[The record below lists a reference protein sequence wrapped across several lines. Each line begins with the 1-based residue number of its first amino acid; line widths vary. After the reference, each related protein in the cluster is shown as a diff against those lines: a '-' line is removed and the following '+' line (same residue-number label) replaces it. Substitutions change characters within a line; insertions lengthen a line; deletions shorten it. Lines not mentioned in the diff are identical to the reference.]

1 MEVLQCHTES
11 MEATP
16 ERDQTPEDQDETV
29 AQPTIITLI
38 PVAQEEIPTMPEM
51 SQPNETNNNT
61 IVTNAVVI
69 NTDGSAK
76 VVGKEEFG
84 QFNGNGHGGV
94 NQLGGVFVNG
104 RPLPDVVRQRIVELA
119 HQGVRPCDISR
130 QLRVSHGCVSKI
142 LGRYYETG
150 SIKPGVIGG
159 SKPKV
164 ATPKVVD
171 AITRY
176 KHENPTMFAWE
187 IRDRLLAEGV
197 CTAENVPSVSS
208 INRIVRNKAAENA
221 KQSPGHTSP
230 SVDTG
235 SPPLS
240 HQPSPNSEIQRAP
253 YTITGIL
260 GIPQSQTAQTMVD
273 PNGNKRKREDQVPNG
288 HEAEVKIEPNTGDMN
303 IWYQAQPR
311 PTKQARPE
319 NGTTDAQGMPHTLI
333 INNAPMYPAG
343 VPTNL
348 PPNYNAH
355 FVTTTTTISGDVIK
369 PQVGVEYTIAS
380 PAIGTVAN
388 SESQSTTSNFV
399 TSLGHQLG
407 TEISVNAQTQD
418 MKPIVVAVVTESQP
432 PAQQE
437 QFQEATNN
445 TPTSSST
452 PTINNNNNTPPPKAG
467 SPSSGGGANNLTELK
482 PVQPTMSQSYT
493 PLPSFSGQFS
503 SQASSYNGS
512 HATFPSQAV
521 VGTVVQPLVISSGSY
536 NPTNPPSGEYYNTAG
551 TVPYTQYQTAAYPAD
566 PAWTMR
572 YTNPTDT
579 PYYYQ
584 TPVSGRNE
592 PNTTVAASASP
603 SKS

>member
-1 MEVLQCHTES
+1 
-11 MEATP
+11 MEAAP
-16 ERDQTPEDQDETV
+16 ERDQTPEEHDEPD

-38 PVAQEEIPTMPEM
+38 PVSQEEIPTMPEM
-51 SQPNETNNNT
+51 VQPNETNNNT

-69 NTDGSAK
+69 NNDGSAK
-76 VVGKEEFG
+76 VVGKEEFI

-197 CTAENVPSVSS
+197 CSSENVPSVSS

-221 KQSPGHTSP
+221 KQSPGHISP

-273 PNGNKRKREDQVPNG
+273 PNGNKRKREDQGRYLPNG
-288 HEAEVKIEPNTGDMN
+288 HEAEVKIEPNTADMN
-303 IWYQAQPR
+303 IWYQTQPR
-311 PTKQARPE
+311 PTKQARAE
-319 NGTTDAQGMPHTLI
+319 NGTNEAQTMPHTLI
-333 INNAPMYPAG
+333 INNAQMYPSG

-369 PQVGVEYTIAS
+369 PGVGVEYTIAS
-380 PAIGTVAN
+380 PAVGTVAN
-388 SESQSTTSNFV
+388 SESQSNTTNFP
-399 TSLGHQLG
+399 TTLGHQLG
-407 TEISVNAQTQD
+407 TEISVNSQTQEL
-418 MKPIVVAVVTESQP
+418 KPIVVAVATEAQP
-432 PAQQE
+432 PVQHE

-452 PTINNNNNTPPPKAG
+452 PTINNNNNTPPPKVG
-467 SPSSGGGANNLTELK
+467 SPSSGGGSNNLTELK
-482 PVQPTMSQSYT
+482 PVQPTMSQSSYT

-503 SQASSYNGS
+503 S
-512 HATFPSQAV
+512 
-521 VGTVVQPLVISSGSY
+521 
-536 NPTNPPSGEYYNTAG
+536 GEYYNAAG
-551 TVPYTQYQTAAYPAD
+551 TAPYTQYQTAAYPAD

-572 YTNPTDT
+572 YTTPTDT

>member
-1 MEVLQCHTES
+1 MDMLYFGDSVPYSYQTGYKQGNYCDFPSACAYPGMGSIPNTACRFSSVPSSYGTYPL
-11 MEATP
+11 TP
-16 ERDQTPEDQDETV
+16 GACGGFFTRK
-29 AQPTIITLI
+29 PTRI
-38 PVAQEEIPTMPEM
+38 
-51 SQPNETNNNT
+51 
-61 IVTNAVVI
+61 
-69 NTDGSAK
+69 K
-76 VVGKEEFG
+76 
-84 QFNGNGHGGV
+84 GHGGV

-197 CTAENVPSVSS
+197 CSSENVPSVSS

-221 KQSPGHTSP
+221 KHSPGHSSP
-230 SVDTG
+230 SMDTG

-273 PNGNKRKREDQVPNG
+273 PNGNKRKRDDQVPNG
-288 HEAEVKIEPNTGDMN
+288 HEAEVKIEPNTADIN
-303 IWYQAQPR
+303 IWYQTQPR
-311 PTKQARPE
+311 PTKQARAE
-319 NGTTDAQGMPHTLI
+319 NGTNEAQGMPHTLI
-333 INNAPMYPAG
+333 INNAQMYPTG

-355 FVTTTTTISGDVIK
+355 FVNTTTTISADVLK

-388 SESQSTTSNFV
+388 SESQSTTTNFA
-399 TSLGHQLG
+399 TTLGHQLG
-407 TEISVNAQTQD
+407 TEISVNAQTQEL
-418 MKPIVVAVVTESQP
+418 KPIVVAVATEAQP

-467 SPSSGGGANNLTELK
+467 SPSSGGGSNNLTELK

-521 VGTVVQPLVISSGSY
+521 VGSVVQPLVISSGSY
-536 NPTNPPSGEYYNTAG
+536 SSANPPSGEYYNAAG
-551 TVPYTQYQTAAYPAD
+551 TAPYTQYQTAAYPAD

-572 YTNPTDT
+572 YTTPTGILNT

-584 TPVSGRNE
+584 TPVSGRTE

>member
-1 MEVLQCHTES
+1 MDMLYFGDSVPYS
-11 MEATP
+11 Y
-16 ERDQTPEDQDETV
+16 QTGYKQGNYCDFPSTCAYPGMGSIPNTACRFSSV
-29 AQPTIITLI
+29 PSSYGSYPLPPGACGGFFARKPTRI
-38 PVAQEEIPTMPEM
+38 
-51 SQPNETNNNT
+51 
-61 IVTNAVVI
+61 
-69 NTDGSAK
+69 K
-76 VVGKEEFG
+76 
-84 QFNGNGHGGV
+84 GHGGV

-197 CTAENVPSVSS
+197 CSSENVPSVSS

-221 KQSPGHTSP
+221 KQSPGHISP

-273 PNGNKRKREDQVPNG
+273 PNGNKRKREDQGRYLPNG
-288 HEAEVKIEPNTGDMN
+288 HEAEVKIEPNTADMN
-303 IWYQAQPR
+303 IWYQTQPR
-311 PTKQARPE
+311 PTKQARAE
-319 NGTTDAQGMPHTLI
+319 NGTNEAQTMPHTLI
-333 INNAPMYPAG
+333 INNAQMYPSG

-369 PQVGVEYTIAS
+369 PGVGVEYTIAS
-380 PAIGTVAN
+380 PAVGTVAN
-388 SESQSTTSNFV
+388 SESQSNTTNFP
-399 TSLGHQLG
+399 TTL
-407 TEISVNAQTQD
+407 
-418 MKPIVVAVVTESQP
+418 
-432 PAQQE
+432 
-437 QFQEATNN
+437 ATNN

-452 PTINNNNNTPPPKAG
+452 PTINNNNNTPPPKVG
-467 SPSSGGGANNLTELK
+467 SPSSGGGSNNLTELK
-482 PVQPTMSQSYT
+482 PVQPTMSQSSYT

-521 VGTVVQPLVISSGSY
+521 VGSVVQPLVISSGSY
-536 NPTNPPSGEYYNTAG
+536 SSANPPSGEYYNAAG
-551 TVPYTQYQTAAYPAD
+551 TAPYTQYQTAAYPAD

-572 YTNPTDT
+572 YTTPTDT

>member
-1 MEVLQCHTES
+1 MDMLYFGDSVPYS
-11 MEATP
+11 Y
-16 ERDQTPEDQDETV
+16 QTGYKQGNYCDFPSTCAYPGMGSIPNTACRFSSV
-29 AQPTIITLI
+29 PSSYGSYPLPPGACGGFFARKPTRI
-38 PVAQEEIPTMPEM
+38 
-51 SQPNETNNNT
+51 
-61 IVTNAVVI
+61 
-69 NTDGSAK
+69 K
-76 VVGKEEFG
+76 
-84 QFNGNGHGGV
+84 GHGGV

-197 CTAENVPSVSS
+197 CSSENVPSVSS

-221 KQSPGHTSP
+221 KQSPGHISP

-273 PNGNKRKREDQVPNG
+273 PNGNKRKREDQGRYLPNG
-288 HEAEVKIEPNTGDMN
+288 HEAEVKIEPNTADMN
-303 IWYQAQPR
+303 IWYQTQPR
-311 PTKQARPE
+311 PTKQARAE
-319 NGTTDAQGMPHTLI
+319 NGTNEAQTMPHTLI
-333 INNAPMYPAG
+333 INNAQMYPSG

-369 PQVGVEYTIAS
+369 PGVGVEYTIAS
-380 PAIGTVAN
+380 PAVGTVAN
-388 SESQSTTSNFV
+388 SESQSNTTNFP
-399 TSLGHQLG
+399 TTL
-407 TEISVNAQTQD
+407 
-418 MKPIVVAVVTESQP
+418 
-432 PAQQE
+432 
-437 QFQEATNN
+437 ATNN

-452 PTINNNNNTPPPKAG
+452 PTINNNNNTPPPKVG
-467 SPSSGGGANNLTELK
+467 SPSSGGGSNNLTELK
-482 PVQPTMSQSYT
+482 PVQPTMSQSSYT

-521 VGTVVQPLVISSGSY
+521 VGSVVQPLVISSGSY
-536 NPTNPPSGEYYNTAG
+536 SSANPPSGEYYNAAG
-551 TVPYTQYQTAAYPAD
+551 TAPYTQYQTAAYPAD

-572 YTNPTDT
+572 YTTPTGILNT